1 MQACCVLW
9 ATFGFKNAAKAC
21 FNYPALVLTP
31 CFGTWTFGPEVQ
43 NNESSSNSKCCIFCE
58 SNKISVSYKHTWV
71 TFGISLIGAI
81 VTFVVGYENQY
92 EKISNFDR
100 DVTNF
105 FEYGYGPEWKA
116 GATMISLVLTIVI
129 LPILIGFVQGVDK
142 CCNCC
147 TCCPTKCVPVVERI
161 ELDVDNMD

>member
-1 MQACCVLW
+1 MSC
-9 ATFGFKNAAKAC
+9 N
-21 FNYPALVLTP
+21 
-31 CFGTWTFGPEVQ
+31 
-43 NNESSSNSKCCIFCE
+43 

-71 TFGISLIGAI
+71 SFAISLIGAI

-105 FEYGYGPEWKA
+105 FEYGYVPEWKA

-147 TCCPTKCVPVVERI
+147 TCCPTKCFPVVERI